1 MINGPFSPFLVND
14 AMLQALISGWAKS
27 RGGNDVS
34 VMHQS
39 GCSHCVFKLPIGV
52 RSRDRESFY
61 WRADG
66 DIALARKFHK
76 GRHHYLSVLSTNA
89 LPDALLTA
97 AGYQFCAQE
106 LLMYRAF
113 AGTETFATTLPVQ
126 RVQTAEQA
134 EWYNLQRGFKVIRP
148 EHLNDVQVY
157 DFYTRHH
164 AQMSSYARA
173 IQQDDWFIVDD
184 VLTHPDH
191 RRKGLASAL
200 LQEIA
205 AAAQRAGA
213 KGIILIASQ
222 TGIPLYERE
231 NFSAVVPTRVYSAS
245 I

>member
-1 MINGPFSPFLVND
+1 MNSQSPSASLIDD

-34 VMHQS
+34 VTHQP

-61 WRADG
+61 WHDG
-66 DIALARKFHK
+66 DNIASVRKFHK
-76 GRHHYLSVLSTNA
+76 GKHHYLSILSTDA
-89 LPDALLTA
+89 LPEPQLTQ
-97 AGYQFCAQE
+97 AGYQFCLQE
-106 LLMYRAF
+106 LLMYRAI
-113 AGTETFATTLPVQ
+113 GTESYTTTIPVQ
-126 RVQTAEQA
+126 RVQTAEEA
-134 EWYNLQRGFKVIRP
+134 EWYNRQRGFNVIRA
-148 EHLNDVQVY
+148 EHLTDARMY

-173 IQQDDWFIVDD
+173 IHQDDWFIVDD
-184 VLTHPDH
+184 VLTYPDH

-200 LQEIA
+200 IHTIA

-213 KGIILIASQ
+213 KGMILIASQ

-231 NFSAVVPTRVYSAS
+231 KFSAVIPLRVYNAS
-245 I
+245 H